1 MNSKYIW
8 GIIGLMVIGA
18 AIWWSTGT
26 QTAPQTPEIEVSG
39 MPVPPSTPEEVHVQE
54 TIVAPTVTYTND
66 GFFPAELTVKAGTM
80 VTFINQSDS
89 PMWVASGPHPTHTL
103 YPEFDEKSSV
113 PKGESY
119 SFTFEK
125 TGTHPY
131 HNHVLLGKYGK
142 VIVE

>member
-18 AIWWSTGT
+18 AIWWIMGT
-26 QTAPQTPEIEVSG
+26 QTTLQVPEKETVG
-39 MPVPPSTPEEVHVQE
+39 MPVIPQVPEKASTQE
-54 TIVAPTVTYTND
+54 MVVAPIVTYTND

-113 PKGESY
+113 LKGGSY

-142 VIVE
+142 ITVE